1 MLESRTLLKPIAI
14 WRHQGPLEP
23 CWEVLALTHLFRLLQ
38 QKCTWQLT
46 VLSPT
51 ATRGHTPSP
60 TMQPPPSPHL
70 GGVERE

>member
-14 WRHQGPLEP
+14 WRNLEP

-60 TMQPPPSPHL
+60 TMQPPHHPRIRAGW
-70 GGVERE
+70 GGE